1 MAYNR
6 TRRAKLEQDEK
17 RFQQN
22 LGMTGMVKPDISPPK
37 EDAPAPAASS
47 SGSAPKPAAPKPKP
61 ASPKKLALDEQRFA
75 DDLTHPTKR
84 PASKKSELE
93 ERRFTQDYT
102 QKTPKAHSAWGLPAE
117 DMSGSYAAS
126 HHPASA
132 GGMNGPYDPST
143 GGYTLRGEQ
152 TYGVPESRAEDSTAG
167 FILQSAGTGLSS
179 AMTGI
184 AEAGGAAMEQRAY
197 NDYDTGFTL
206 GKGAEWKN
214 LLSAARIAHSLSP
227 ALATMT
233 YLEERGNPFAR
244 LVWEE
249 DEGFLDNLM
258 TNLSILVGE
267 GTEFAARANPTITMM
282 QAGYDTL
289 MKNSSAAR
297 DAADETL
304 AAIDDLSVRQ
314 REKEAALQEAASRQ
328 SEAVQLAGEIAY
340 GTGNF
345 APSLAASLAH
355 PAVGIAV
362 AAVSSGGR
370 AAKDAALQGA
380 DPNQALK
387 VGVING
393 ALDAVVEKTFGGIKV
408 LGKGV
413 LSKPAQELLDKALKS
428 PQAKKMIFNAVN
440 MVGEGLENAV
450 TTYLSGYIDRAV
462 YNGEAEL
469 ATWQELLHDGAMG
482 VIMSAIFGGFDGDA
496 YTDAYAKNIDT
507 PQKADASVSRAK
519 ASLDP
524 EVRTQADQIDA
535 YLQSGGSVPDA
546 APRIAQMETSDALR
560 TGTNDFDT
568 APAPAAAPDA
578 PRTRATAQKYDVP
591 EGEAARVGELSER
604 LGTPVEFSDGV
615 VESGMY
621 YNGAIRIAPESS
633 TPAHD
638 VLACDLS
645 RSMQKDPTD
654 YDAFS
659 GALSESPFYKEE
671 LSRRGLT
678 PEAYRTSIEQAVKK
692 TSGVG
697 LPKEQAQYEAAMR
710 FAKEVLFEDPAAIA
724 RFKQADAELFSRVKS
739 WTERVHARL
748 SGSSQENA
756 ASALWSMYDKADG
769 GSGSGGTGRA
779 NAPDTLSVADPAPGE
794 AQTIEINGQD
804 GDVVFVQDAEY
815 NENDKNSTKSEKATS
830 TQSAKE
836 TKTLLLKK
844 NREQGRAFEQEQ
856 FEIFSTQWENAVEQ
870 ITIKTTVGT
879 RTRVDA
885 IGFDEDGKI
894 VIAEFKSSQRA
905 PLTRR
910 QKQAFPEIFNAG
922 GVVTGKGKGLFLGG
936 VQIPAGTQ
944 VTIIRKE
951 Q

>member
-1 MAYNR
+1 MAN
-6 TRRAKLEQDEK
+6 TAFGWEFIK
-17 RFQQN
+17 N
-22 LGMTGMVKPDISPPK
+22 
-37 EDAPAPAASS
+37 AA
-47 SGSAPKPAAPKPKP
+47 
-61 ASPKKLALDEQRFA
+61 
-75 DDLTHPTKR
+75 
-84 PASKKSELE
+84 
-93 ERRFTQDYT
+93 
-102 QKTPKAHSAWGLPAE
+102 
-117 DMSGSYAAS
+117 
-126 HHPASA
+126 
-132 GGMNGPYDPST
+132 
-143 GGYTLRGEQ
+143 
-152 TYGVPESRAEDSTAG
+152 
-167 FILQSAGTGLSS
+167 
-179 AMTGI
+179 
-184 AEAGGAAMEQRAY
+184 
-197 NDYDTGFTL
+197 
-206 GKGAEWKN
+206 
-214 LLSAARIAHSLSP
+214 
-227 ALATMT
+227 
-233 YLEERGNPFAR
+233 
-244 LVWEE
+244 
-249 DEGFLDNLM
+249 
-258 TNLSILVGE
+258 
-267 GTEFAARANPTITMM
+267 
-282 QAGYDTL
+282 
-289 MKNSSAAR
+289 
-297 DAADETL
+297 
-304 AAIDDLSVRQ
+304 
-314 REKEAALQEAASRQ
+314 
-328 SEAVQLAGEIAY
+328 
-340 GTGNF
+340 
-345 APSLAASLAH
+345 
-355 PAVGIAV
+355 
-362 AAVSSGGR
+362 
-370 AAKDAALQGA
+370 
-380 DPNQALK
+380 
-387 VGVING
+387 
-393 ALDAVVEKTFGGIKV
+393 
-408 LGKGV
+408 
-413 LSKPAQELLDKALKS
+413 
-428 PQAKKMIFNAVN
+428 
-440 MVGEGLENAV
+440 
-450 TTYLSGYIDRAV
+450 
-462 YNGEAEL
+462 
-469 ATWQELLHDGAMG
+469 
-482 VIMSAIFGGFDGDA
+482 
-496 YTDAYAKNIDT
+496 
-507 PQKADASVSRAK
+507 VSRAK

-659 GALSESPFYKEE
+659 GALAESPFYKEE

-724 RFKQADAELFSRVKS
+724 RFKQADAKLFSKVKS

-756 ASALWSMYDKADG
+756 AGALWSMYDKADG

-936 VQIPAGTQ
+936 VQIPAGSDYY
-944 VTIIRKE
+944 
-951 Q
+951 